1 MAQSP
6 SVLKRQ
12 RQTIT
17 RRLRNRAILSTMK
30 TLIKHLTTVIE
41 ARKMDEARP
50 ALAAVTKAL
59 DKAVTKGV
67 LHRNNA
73 SRRIS
78 RLARQVNGLQT
89 AKPA

>member
-1 MAQSP
+1 MPTSP

-17 RRLRNRAILSTMK
+17 RRLRNRAILSTIK
-30 TLIKHLTTVIE
+30 TVIKHLTTAIE
-41 ARKMDEARP
+41 ARKVDEARS
-50 ALAAVTKAL
+50 ALAAVTKTL

-78 RLARQVNGLQT
+78 RLTRQVNSLHPST
-89 AKPA
+89 